1 MMPEF
6 DKMWKKIGL
15 DDEDLKELQLELLS
29 NTKSGEVIKG
39 TGGLRKMRFA
49 IENKGESGSVRVFYI
64 DFVVFKKI
72 YLITAY
78 HKSQKDDLSDAER
91 NSIKKL
97 IILLEQT
104 LRQRRDYR

>member
-49 IENKGESGSVRVFYI
+49 IENKGKSGSVRV
-64 DFVVFKKI
+64 
-72 YLITAY
+72 L
-78 HKSQKDDLSDAER
+78 
-91 NSIKKL
+91 
-97 IILLEQT
+97 
-104 LRQRRDYR
+104 